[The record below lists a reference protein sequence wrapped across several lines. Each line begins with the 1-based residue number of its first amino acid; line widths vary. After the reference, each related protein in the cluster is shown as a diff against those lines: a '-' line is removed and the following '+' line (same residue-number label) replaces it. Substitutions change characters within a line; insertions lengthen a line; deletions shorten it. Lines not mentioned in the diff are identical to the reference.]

1 VVLALGAAVALA
13 VFWPRVVAGARIVG
27 MKLGASKSVD
37 DRVEQFGPA
46 VRARLMPAFDAAG
59 VGFPPRR
66 VLLVAFKREMRLEM
80 YASGSVAVGSDA
92 DDPDVADPDVAE
104 PDVAD
109 PDVAEPDVADP
120 EAVGSEAVG
129 AEARGAEVAGSEARG
144 WDGLRHVKS
153 WRVLGASGDVGP
165 KLREGDRQVPEGVY
179 AIESLN
185 PMSRFHLALRV
196 AYPNDF
202 DRARGAEDGRT
213 ELGSDIMVH
222 GSDVSVGC
230 LAMGDEGAEELFVV
244 AALVGV
250 ENVSILIS
258 PCDLRV
264 EPDAK
269 PPADTPP
276 WTAALWAEIGAS
288 LRLLPAR

>member
-1 VVLALGAAVALA
+1 VVLALGAAVVLA

-80 YASGSVAVGSDA
+80 YASGSGAAEPDGVEPEAADA
-92 DDPDVADPDVAE
+92 NAADPDVAE

-109 PDVAEPDVADP
+109 PDV
-120 EAVGSEAVG
+120 VGSK
-129 AEARGAEVAGSEARG
+129 ARGS
-144 WDGLRHVKS
+144 DGLRHVKS

-230 LAMGDEGAEELFVV
+230 LAMGDEAAEELFVV

-250 ENVSILIS
+250 ENVSILIT